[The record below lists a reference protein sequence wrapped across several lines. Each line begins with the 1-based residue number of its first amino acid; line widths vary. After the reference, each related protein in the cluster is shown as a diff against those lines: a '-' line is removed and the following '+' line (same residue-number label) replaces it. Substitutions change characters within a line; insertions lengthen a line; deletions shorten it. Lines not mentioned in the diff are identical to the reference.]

1 MTPLPPCCE
10 RLLLDRF
17 LRAEAMAMWAVRA
30 AQVMR
35 PAGASSRVAVPS
47 HAREFL
53 RRHEEEEERHL
64 KEFEALTGQRARQKK
79 APPRVP
85 GQWHALAVQLY
96 GYEALGLEFA
106 RLLAAVRP
114 DLAHIAAD
122 EETHVGFFERE
133 IRAILRG
140 GGGPARGAREFAR
153 AFLRRLPRT
162 VARYL
167 RGPEMAP
174 FREELAGRILGEI
187 ESRFRAIGLLE
198 DAVPPSCT

>member
-1 MTPLPPCCE
+1 MIRLPAECE
-10 RLLLDRF
+10 RAILERF

-30 AQVMR
+30 AQAMR
-35 PAGASSRVAVPS
+35 PAGPSPRAAVPP
-47 HAREFL
+47 HALEFL
-53 RRHEEEEERHL
+53 RRHEEEEGRHL
-64 KEFEALTGQRARQKK
+64 REFEALTGVRAHRKEV
-79 APPRVP
+79 PPRVP

-106 RLLAAVRP
+106 RLLTAVRP

-133 IRAILRG
+133 VRAILRD

-162 VARYL
+162 VGRYL
-167 RGPEMAP
+167 GGAELAP
-174 FREELAGRILGEI
+174 FREELARRLLGAV
-187 ESRFRAIGLLE
+187 ESRFAAAGLLG
-198 DAVPPSCT
+198 DPVTPGRT

>member
-1 MTPLPPCCE
+1 
-10 RLLLDRF
+10 
-17 LRAEAMAMWAVRA
+17 MWAVRA
-30 AQVMR
+30 AQLMR
-35 PAGASSRVAVPS
+35 PAGTSSRLAVPS
-47 HAREFL
+47 RAREFL

-79 APPRVP
+79 SPPRVP

-106 RLLAAVRP
+106 RLLASVRP

-133 IRAILRG
+133 IREILQS

-167 RGPEMAP
+167 QGAELAP
-174 FREELAGRILGEI
+174 FREELAGRILGKI
-187 ESRFRAIGLLE
+187 ESRFAAVGLLG
-198 DAVPPSCT
+198 DAVTPACT